1 MKIKFSIIPKIGDK
15 LEKPLIGSGRI
26 KRRVTLKPFRTK
38 NLNSKDK
45 KEFKFFYP
53 KRSNLIP
60 DIKLKKPKT
69 HPLKFSNSAT
79 KLLFEYWNRLGHPFI
94 KHQPV
99 WSKTTSLGIDR
110 LNKAIKK
117 DGKEYILRSIEVADE
132 VFKSS
137 WFRWRIAL
145 GKRKISLPSFFI
157 YSNSELVKVSRQIKN
172 CPRSWYKEC
181 LKGVEYMESNY
192 SVMFKDKY
200 PNIAKKLMDIW
211 NVYLTIEL
219 GIRINNDIIE
229 ISALLHKFCKV
240 HRLDWLMVAD
250 VIDKMLN
257 EWKTYKPKHLGY
269 LKNKIFW
276 EEQIPKELIRY
287 GVVDKNTKWKSIL

>member
-1 MKIKFSIIPKIGDK
+1 MKKKFSIILGNT
-15 LEKPLIGSGRI
+15 LENSLIGSGKI
-26 KRRVTLKPFRTK
+26 KRRVVLKPFK
-38 NLNSKDK
+38 IKDF
-45 KEFKFFYP
+45 KERKGLKFFYP
-53 KRSNLIP
+53 TRSNLIP
-60 DIKLKKPKT
+60 DIKSKKPKI

-94 KHQPV
+94 KHQPI
-99 WSKTTSLGIDR
+99 WSKTTSLGIER

-137 WFRWRIAL
+137 WFRWRISL
-145 GKRKISLPSFFI
+145 GKRKISLPNFFM
-157 YSNSELVKVSRQIKN
+157 YDNSELVRISRQIIN

-181 LKGVEYMESNY
+181 LKGAEYMESNY

-200 PNIAKKLMDIW
+200 PHITESLIHIW
-211 NVYLTIEL
+211 KVYSTIEPES
-219 GIRINNDIIE
+219 GVRINNDIIR
-229 ISALLHKFCKV
+229 ISVLLHKFCKI
-240 HRLDWLMVAD
+240 HKLDWLMVID
-250 VIDKMLN
+250 IIDKMLN

-269 LKNKIFW
+269 LRNKIFW
-276 EEQIPKELIRY
+276 EDQIPKELIRY